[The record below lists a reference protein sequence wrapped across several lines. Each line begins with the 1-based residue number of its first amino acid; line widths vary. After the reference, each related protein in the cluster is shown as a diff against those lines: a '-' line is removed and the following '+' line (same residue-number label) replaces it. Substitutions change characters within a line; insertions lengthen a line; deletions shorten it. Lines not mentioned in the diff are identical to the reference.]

1 MHGDPSG
8 LELRGRLGYISVK
21 GQTVLYWT
29 KWMMIVWIPVP
40 IAVIQCTSKD
50 VGGDQKLQI
59 SEVAW
64 HLGIF
69 YMIFP
74 YSVLVSKRI
83 GCRSLN
89 KYTFP
94 LPDS

>member
-50 VGGDQKLQI
+50 VGGGDQKLQI

-69 YMIFP
+69 YVVYDIPIF
-74 YSVLVSKRI
+74 RI
-83 GCRSLN
+83 GLKKDRL
-89 KYTFP
+89 
-94 LPDS
+94 

>member
-1 MHGDPSG
+1 
-8 LELRGRLGYISVK
+8 
-21 GQTVLYWT
+21 
-29 KWMMIVWIPVP
+29 MMIVWIPVP

-69 YMIFP
+69 YMIFL

>member
-50 VGGDQKLQI
+50 VGGGGPKASNKRSGL
-59 SEVAW
+59 A
-64 HLGIF
+64 LGYILCC
-69 YMIFP
+69 I
-74 YSVLVSKRI
+74 
-83 GCRSLN
+83 
-89 KYTFP
+89 
-94 LPDS
+94 